1 MGYEIEMSYD
11 LKKIP
16 GNISI
21 NAKKLTDSL
30 VKMTYQNNCDK
41 YFQFKEGDTQRYH
54 QKRRSNIMIFTFKS
68 DRFTEM
74 SNFLQKIVNNYKKKI
89 HIESVYDIEHK
100 NLVYASPYYMD
111 IMEKENN
118 NHKEEYKHRRQTRSY
133 SETDYFILR
142 DILKKNI

>member
-30 VKMTYQNNCDK
+30 VKMAYQNNCDK

-54 QKRRSNIMIFTFKS
+54 QKLRSNIMIFTFKS

-74 SNFLQKIVNNYKKKI
+74 SNFLQKIVNT
-89 HIESVYDIEHK
+89 SC
-100 NLVYASPYYMD
+100 LV
-111 IMEKENN
+111 
-118 NHKEEYKHRRQTRSY
+118 
-133 SETDYFILR
+133 ILLR
-142 DILKKNI
+142 TVDTTCLM